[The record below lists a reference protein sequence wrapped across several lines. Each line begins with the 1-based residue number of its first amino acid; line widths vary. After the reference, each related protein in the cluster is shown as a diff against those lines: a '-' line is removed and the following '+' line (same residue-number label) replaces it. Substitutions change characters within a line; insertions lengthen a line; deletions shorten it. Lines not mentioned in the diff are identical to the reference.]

1 MCPTK
6 VHTLDAVVLEKLFDQ
21 TKKVIKNTLSYL
33 TIFSLVFSSVMIN
46 TANAAD
52 IVLTGSANYGI
63 ADNGASGGTVTMVT
77 APGTGG
83 ITMNPTNGAITAGG
97 IEFNSSSATTLTSTG
112 SNAINLVT
120 AGGAGA
126 DIVVTDDAFVS
137 TLTLGTDFNIQGS
150 VTNTDNAAGNNLII
164 SIASGKV
171 LDFVTA
177 GEASNAA
184 VSGAGE
190 VEISAAYTTTGNI
203 NITGNLDIN
212 GAYTVTG
219 ASIAAATLALDAN
232 IAGTATSV
240 NISGASVLTGNI
252 TTNGSVTLTG
262 QTTVNAGA
270 RTIDTSANA
279 NANITFGS
287 GNIVTDA
294 DRNLVLTMGSAGV
307 VEFDGSVTLGTG
319 NLTITGGANVDGV
332 IASAGILG
340 ITNDTNIGANITTDG
355 AQTYGSTNGSSDAT
369 IIDKGSLVTLNADDS
384 DIVFF
389 STLNSVANGANALT
403 VDAGTANG

>member
-1 MCPTK
+1 MHINK
-6 VHTLDAVVLEKLFDQ
+6 SKALVAVVLEKLFDQ
-21 TKKVIKNTLSYL
+21 TKKILKNTLSYF
-33 TIFSLVFSSVMIN
+33 TIFSLVFSSLMIN

-52 IVLTGSANYGI
+52 IVLTGSQTVTQ
-63 ADNGASGGTVTMVT
+63 ADKNGASGGTMGNTDILVVT
-77 APGTGG
+77 GTGG

-97 IEFNSSSATTLTSTG
+97 IEFNSSATTTLASTG

-126 DIVVTDDAFVS
+126 DIVVTDDAAVS

-369 IIDKGSLVTLNADDS
+369 IIDKGSLVTLNANDS
-384 DIVFF
+384 DIVF
-389 STLNSVANGANALT
+389 LVHLILLLM
-403 VDAGTANG
+403 VLMP